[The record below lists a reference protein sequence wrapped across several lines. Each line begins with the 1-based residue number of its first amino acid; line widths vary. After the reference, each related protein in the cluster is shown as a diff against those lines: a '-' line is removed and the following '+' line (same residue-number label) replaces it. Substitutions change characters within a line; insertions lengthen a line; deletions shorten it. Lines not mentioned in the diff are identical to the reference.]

1 MTQTTDPFER
11 IVRCKDNGSGFARS
25 PSAFSR
31 HKGLVNVIANDP
43 GTGEGN
49 ERAQEGARD

>member
-11 IVRCKDNGSGFARS
+11 IMRCKDNGSGFARS
-25 PSAFSR
+25 PSAFTR